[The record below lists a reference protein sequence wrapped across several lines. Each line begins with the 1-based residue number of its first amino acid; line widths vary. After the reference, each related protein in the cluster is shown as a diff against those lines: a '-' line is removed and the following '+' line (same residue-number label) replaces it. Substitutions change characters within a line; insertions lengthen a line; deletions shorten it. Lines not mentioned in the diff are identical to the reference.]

1 MPGARALTAV
11 ALLMLLPAVAAAQD
25 ADELARQTQNP
36 VASLI
41 SVPLQG
47 NWDFGVGDRDAAAT
61 LLNIQPVMPFPVS
74 RSTNVILRVIMPLT
88 SQPAPDGTRIN
99 GMADVVA
106 SAFFS
111 PAKPGRMIWG
121 AGPALLLPT
130 ATSNGLGSEKF
141 GVGPTAVA
149 LVQPGKWTL
158 VFLFNHVWSVSGAS
172 DRSDVSSTFLQP
184 IINYNLG
191 GGLAVGMTIEATANW
206 EADEAWTA
214 PMIFSVSKV
223 TVLGKRPVNFLVGA
237 GPHLAAPEEGANWR
251 FRLLA
256 TFLYPR

>member
-1 MPGARALTAV
+1 MV
-11 ALLMLLPAVAAAQD
+11 A
-25 ADELARQTQNP
+25 N
-36 VASLI
+36 
-41 SVPLQG
+41 
-47 NWDFGVGDRDAAAT
+47 
-61 LLNIQPVMPFPVS
+61 
-74 RSTNVILRVIMPLT
+74 
-88 SQPAPDGTRIN
+88 
-99 GMADVVA
+99 
-106 SAFFS
+106 AFFS

-158 VFLFNHVWSVSGAS
+158 GFLFNHVWSVSGAS

-251 FRLLA
+251 FRLSA
-256 TFLYPR
+256 TFLYPL